1 VVVGLLAAVAI
12 PATFG
17 LVRRLG
23 AGREAAFHAASYMA
37 LCPGLVLF
45 FPELD
50 QAYPLLTC
58 GLVASFSLAL
68 ERGTVGFA
76 IAFGALLALTAFMSF
91 GLLVLGAF
99 LAGQGVVYAIRHPA
113 GGVQRFLSSAAMAL
127 GTVFL
132 LYAGLYLLTGYNPV
146 ETLGTAVANEARHS
160 QTLGRPWPATV
171 LFDLLDFALGT
182 GWISFLLVGFWLAR
196 RWGARPVLESDW
208 MVLLAV
214 GQVLLVASAAL
225 IPTETA
231 RVWLFLVP
239 LWMLP
244 VGLELAH
251 WPPAARAS
259 VYVAL
264 WGLLVLV
271 GQNLVFLGA

>member
-1 VVVGLLAAVAI
+1 
-12 PATFG
+12 
-17 LVRRLG
+17 
-23 AGREAAFHAASYMA
+23 M
-37 LCPGLVLF
+37 
-45 FPELD
+45 
-50 QAYPLLTC
+50 
-58 GLVASFSLAL
+58 
-68 ERGTVGFA
+68 
-76 IAFGALLALTAFMSF
+76 
-91 GLLVLGAF
+91 
-99 LAGQGVVYAIRHPA
+99 
-113 GGVQRFLSSAAMAL
+113 
-127 GTVFL
+127 
-132 LYAGLYLLTGYNPV
+132 
-146 ETLGTAVANEARHS
+146 
-160 QTLGRPWPATV
+160 
-171 LFDLLDFALGT
+171 
-182 GWISFLLVGFWLAR
+182 
-196 RWGARPVLESDW
+196 LESDW

-251 WPPAARAS
+251 WPPAARVS